1 MAVVSTGC
9 APTLWLAR
17 MARAAQKTR
26 QARSVLP
33 RMMLARIASS
43 IVLALVAVDAA
54 AQGSYP
60 NRPIT
65 VVVGFTAGGSTDI
78 VTRLI
83 AEEMR
88 KTWGQPVV
96 VDNRP
101 GAGGNIGTAM
111 VAKAK
116 PDGYTL
122 LVGSVGPLAIN
133 ASLYANMPYDSL
145 KDFTPVTL
153 IVHVP
158 NMLVVNPA
166 AMPVN
171 SFAEFVALLKANPGK
186 YFFASTGTG
195 TSSHLSGELLKTM
208 AGVQATHVPYKGA
221 VALNDLLAGEQIHF
235 MFATIPSVIEF
246 VRAGRLRALA
256 VTSKTRSAA
265 VPQIPTVAESGFP
278 EFEASSWFGLLG
290 PAELPRDIVVAL
302 QAEVVRALKVP
313 ELRAKLVQQGADPV
327 GSTPEE
333 FAAYMGTETAK
344 WAKVVKASRPK
355 GH

>member
-1 MAVVSTGC
+1 
-9 APTLWLAR
+9 
-17 MARAAQKTR
+17 
-26 QARSVLP
+26 
-33 RMMLARIASS
+33 MMLARIAASL
-43 IVLALVAVDAA
+43 VLALAVAGVS

-60 NRPIT
+60 TRPIT
-65 VVVGFTAGGSTDI
+65 LVVGFTAGGSTDI

-96 VDNRP
+96 VENRP
-101 GAGGNIGTAM
+101 GAGGNIGAAL

-133 ASLYANMPYDSL
+133 PSLYSNMPYDNL
-145 KDFTPVTL
+145 QDFTPVSL

-171 SFAEFVALLKANPGK
+171 SFAEFVALVRANPGK
-186 YFFASTGTG
+186 YFFASTGSG

-208 AGVQATHVPYKGA
+208 AGLDATHVPYKGS
-221 VALNDLLAGEQIHF
+221 VALKDLLSGEQVHF
-235 MFATIPSVIEF
+235 MFATIPSVIEL
-246 VRAGRLRALA
+246 VRSGRLRALA

-265 VPQIPTVAESGFP
+265 VPDIPTIAELGFP

-290 PAELPRDIVVAL
+290 PPELPRNIVTAL
-302 QAEVVRALKVP
+302 QAEIVRALKVP

-333 FAAYMGTETAK
+333 FGAYMRAETAK
-344 WAKVVKASRPK
+344 WATVVKTSGAK
-355 GH
+355 AD

>member
-1 MAVVSTGC
+1 
-9 APTLWLAR
+9 
-17 MARAAQKTR
+17 
-26 QARSVLP
+26 
-33 RMMLARIASS
+33 MMLARIGALL
-43 IVLALVAVDAA
+43 VLALAVAGAY
-54 AQGSYP
+54 AQGNYP
-60 NRPIT
+60 SRPIT
-65 VVVGFTAGGSTDI
+65 LVVGFTAGGSTDI
-78 VTRLI
+78 VTRLL

-101 GAGGNIGTAM
+101 GAGGNIGAAL

-133 ASLYANMPYDSL
+133 ASLYSNMPYDNL
-145 KDFTPVTL
+145 KDFTPITL

-171 SFAEFVALLKANPGK
+171 SFAEFVALVKANPGK
-186 YFFASTGTG
+186 YFFSSTGTG

-208 AGVQATHVPYKGA
+208 AGLDATHVPYKGS
-221 VALNDLLAGEQIHF
+221 VALNDLLSGEQVHF
-235 MFATIPSVIEF
+235 MFATIPSVIEL
-246 VRAGRLRALA
+246 VRSGRLRALA
-256 VTSKTRSAA
+256 VTSKSRSAA
-265 VPQIPTVAESGFP
+265 VPDIPTIAELGYP
-278 EFEASSWFGLLG
+278 DFEASSWFGLLG
-290 PAELPRDIVVAL
+290 PAELPRHIVTAL

-333 FAAYMGTETAK
+333 FAAYMRAETAK
-344 WAKVVKASRPK
+344 WAKVVKASGAK
-355 GH
+355 AD